1 MRRIPMFKNDEERA
15 KFWQE
20 HSFAD
25 FVEDTDEADI
35 ILRRNEGESSTV
47 SITLSKEDLNLIKE
61 FAREMGITPVT
72 LMKLWIKEKLLV
84 LKREQ
89 GKPKAGDRR

>member
-1 MRRIPMFKNDEERA
+1 MFTTDEEKA

-25 FVEDTDEADI
+25 FVEDTDETDI
-35 ILRRNEGESSTV
+35 IFKKSDEENPTV
-47 SITLSKEDLNLIKE
+47 SITLSKEDLNFIEK
-61 FAREMGITPVT
+61 FAKEMGITPVT

-84 LKREQ
+84 LRGGE
-89 GKPKAGDRR
+89 